1 MTGASTANRRWTL
14 PNLEHI
20 GFMLVF
26 LGVPL
31 AIYIVFVIL
40 PFVQAFYY
48 SLTDWSG
55 FSKSMNFVGLANYFA
70 LTQDPVFIKA
80 VLNSIVLVLVLPP
93 LVIILALT
101 LATLVTVGG
110 VSRGEV
116 RGLAHSGIY
125 RVISFF
131 PYTVPAI
138 VIGILWAQMYDPSS
152 GLLNGILTALGFDFF
167 NSFAWLGNERTA
179 MGASIFVITWS
190 MVGFYMV
197 LFVAAIKGIPSEVYD
212 AARVDG
218 AGRFRTAISI
228 TVPMIRDT
236 VRTAYIYLGILA
248 LDAFV
253 YMQALNPSGGPA
265 NSTVVIS
272 QHLLNT
278 AFKKAKFGYA
288 TSMGA
293 TLAIIT
299 LIFAATVFL
308 VFYLTGERAPKKTK
322 AVVAPAPAPA
332 KDSTDVRAA
341 VEALRAKRLAA
352 TSTAAQQQPVTPA
365 GAAAAA
371 PTTLSRPPRIPPVRS
386 RRPIFTD
393 KVVAGIAHTSLIG
406 WVIIIC
412 LPLLWVL
419 MSSFKTTAQIFQSP
433 FSLPTS
439 FNFDNYI
446 SAWTTA
452 SIGSYFFNTVIVVG
466 SALVIVMI
474 LGAMCAYVLA
484 RYPFKGSQII
494 YYLMLA
500 GLTFPIF
507 LAVVPLFMT
516 LRGFGLLNTF
526 PGLIITY
533 VAFALPFTVFF
544 LYAFF
549 KTLPQEVA
557 EAAALDGCGPWRT
570 FFQIMLPMAK
580 PGIASVA
587 IFNFLGLWNQFLLPI
602 ALNTNS
608 SNYVLSQGMASF
620 ASQAG
625 YAVNFG
631 ALFAAVVITVLPV
644 LVTYIIFQRQ
654 LQGSVAPGLLK

>member
-1 MTGASTANRRWTL
+1 MAGLRTSDRKWKLPSFENAS
-14 PNLEHI
+14 
-20 GFMLVF
+20 FMLVF
-26 LGVPL
+26 LGLPL
-31 AIYIVFVIL
+31 AIYLIFVVS

-55 FSKSMNFVGLANYFA
+55 FSKTMNFVGFDNYLA

-80 VLNSIVLVLVLPP
+80 VLNSLVLVVVLPP
-93 LVIILALT
+93 LVIVLSLT

-110 VSRGEV
+110 TSRGQIA
-116 RGLAHSGIY
+116 GLKHSDFY

-138 VIGILWAQMYDPSS
+138 IIGILWAQMYDPSS

-167 NSFAWLGNERTA
+167 KSFAWLGDERTA
-179 MGASIFVITWS
+179 MGASIFVISWS

-197 LFVAAIKGIPSEVYD
+197 LFIAAIKGIPSEVYE

-218 AGRFRTAISI
+218 AGRFRTAISV

-236 VRTAYIYLGILA
+236 IRTAYIYLGILA

-253 YMQALNPSGGPA
+253 YMQAMNPEGGPA

-278 AFKKAKFGYA
+278 AFRKGKFGYA

-299 LIFAATVFL
+299 LLFAATVFL
-308 VFYLTGERAPKKTK
+308 VFWLTGEKKPK
-322 AVVAPAPAPA
+322 PA
-332 KDSTDVRAA
+332 KAS
-341 VEALRAKRLAA
+341 
-352 TSTAAQQQPVTPA
+352 
-365 GAAAAA
+365 
-371 PTTLSRPPRIPPVRS
+371 PTTPRDVQSAVAALAGDTARPPRVARASKPGF
-386 RRPIFTD
+386 FTD
-393 KVVAGIAHTSLIG
+393 RTVATIAHVALIA
-406 WVIIIC
+406 WVVIIIA
-412 LPLLWVL
+412 PLLWVL
-419 MSSFKTTAQIFQSP
+419 MSSFKTTKEIFASP
-433 FSLPTS
+433 FTLPADW
-439 FNFDNYI
+439 NFDNYV

-452 SIGSYFFNTVIVVG
+452 SIGTYFFNTVIVVG
-466 SALVIVMI
+466 SALVIVML
-474 LGAMCAYVLA
+474 LGAMCAYYLA
-484 RYPFKGSQII
+484 RYQFKGSQVI

-507 LAVVPLFMT
+507 LAVVPLFNT
-516 LRGFGLLNTF
+516 LKGFGLLNTL
-526 PGLIITY
+526 PGLTLTY

-544 LYAFF
+544 LFAFF

-557 EAAALDGCGPWRT
+557 EAAALDGCGPWRI

-580 PGIASVA
+580 PGMASVA

-602 ALNTNS
+602 ALNTNAK
-608 SNYVLSQGMASF
+608 NYVLSQGMASF

-654 LQGSVAPGLLK
+654 LQGSVAPGLMK

>member
-1 MTGASTANRRWTL
+1 MARAPATTTRRFKLPSIESASFA
-14 PNLEHI
+14 
-20 GFMLVF
+20 LVF
-26 LGVPL
+26 LGLPL
-31 AIYIVFVIL
+31 AIYVIFVIS

-48 SLTDWSG
+48 SMTDWKG
-55 FSKSMNFVGLANYFA
+55 FSPKMNFVGLANYFA
-70 LTQDPVFIKA
+70 LAQDPVFIKA
-80 VLNSIVLVLVLPP
+80 VMNSIVLVLVLPP
-93 LVIILALT
+93 LVITLSVT
-101 LATLVTVGG
+101 LATLVTIGG
-110 VSRGEV
+110 STQGEIQ
-116 RGLAHSGIY
+116 GLKHASIY
-125 RVISFF
+125 RIISFF

-152 GLLNGILTALGFDFF
+152 GLLNGVLTLMGFDFF
-167 NSFAWLGNERTA
+167 KSFAWLGDERTA
-179 MGASIFVITWS
+179 MGASIFVIAWS

-197 LFVAAIKGIPSEVYD
+197 LFIAAIKGIPAETYE

-228 TVPMIRDT
+228 TVPMIRDNI
-236 VRTAYIYLGILA
+236 RTAYIYLGILA

-278 AFKKAKFGYA
+278 AFKKGKVGYA

-299 LIFAATVFL
+299 LLFAGIVFF
-308 VFYLTGERAPKKTK
+308 VFWWTGRPPRSK
-322 AVVAPAPAPA
+322 
-332 KDSTDVRAA
+332 
-341 VEALRAKRLAA
+341 
-352 TSTAAQQQPVTPA
+352 PVSS
-365 GAAAAA
+365 AAA
-371 PTTLSRPPRIPPVRS
+371 PVERVAPRVVDTKPAVAPVRV
-386 RRPIFTD
+386 PAPKTFWTD
-393 KVVAGIAHTSLIG
+393 RKVAAISHVALSA
-406 WVIIIC
+406 WVVVIC
-412 LPLLWVL
+412 APLLWVL
-419 MSSFKTTAQIFQSP
+419 MSSFKTTQQIFGSP
-433 FSLPTS
+433 FTLPTS
-439 FNFDNYI
+439 FNFDNYV

-452 SIGSYFFNTVIVVG
+452 NIGSYFFNTVIVVG
-466 SALVIVMI
+466 FSLVIVML
-474 LGAMCAYVLA
+474 LGAMCAYYLA
-484 RYPFKGSQII
+484 RYEFKGSKLI

-507 LAVVPLFMT
+507 LAVVPLFQT
-516 LRGFGLLNTF
+516 LKGFGLLNTR

-549 KTLPQEVA
+549 RTLPQEVA
-557 EAAALDGCGPWRT
+557 EAAMIDGAGPWRI
-570 FFQIMLPMAK
+570 FFTIMLPMAT
-580 PGIASVA
+580 PGMASVT

-602 ALNTNS
+602 ALNTKAE
-608 SNYVLSQGMASF
+608 NYVLSQGMASF

-644 LVTYIIFQRQ
+644 LVTYVIFQRQ
-654 LQGSVAPGLLK
+654 LQGSVSQGLLK

>member
-1 MTGASTANRRWTL
+1 MDSTMARAPAATTRRWKM
-14 PNLEHI
+14 PSLE
-20 GFMLVF
+20 GSSFALVF
-26 LGVPL
+26 LGLPL
-31 AIYIVFVIL
+31 AIYVIFVIS

-48 SLTDWSG
+48 SMTDWSG
-55 FSKSMNFVGLANYFA
+55 FSKKMNFVGLANYVT
-70 LTQDPVFIKA
+70 LLSDPVFTKA
-80 VLNSIVLVLVLPP
+80 VYNSIVLVVVLPP
-93 LVIILALT
+93 LVIILSVT
-101 LATLVTVGG
+101 LATLVTIGG
-110 VSRGEV
+110 VTRGEIQ
-116 RGLAHSGIY
+116 GLKHSGIY

-167 NSFAWLGNERTA
+167 KSFAWLGDERTA
-179 MGASIFVITWS
+179 MGASIFVIAWS

-197 LFVAAIKGIPSEVYD
+197 LFIAAIKGIPAEVYE

-228 TVPMIRDT
+228 TVPMIRDNI
-236 VRTAYIYLGILA
+236 RTAYVYLGILA

-278 AFKKAKFGYA
+278 AFKKGKFGYA

-293 TLAIIT
+293 TLAVIT
-299 LIFAATVFL
+299 LVFAAL
-308 VFYLTGERAPKKTK
+308 VFFIFWWTGRPPKSGPVST
-322 AVVAPAPAPA
+322 AVAPL
-332 KDSTDVRAA
+332 VRAA
-341 VEALRAKRLAA
+341 PVAAA
-352 TSTAAQQQPVTPA
+352 TGKPVAQFEHPHAKKT
-365 GAAAAA
+365 
-371 PTTLSRPPRIPPVRS
+371 IW
-386 RRPIFTD
+386 TD
-393 KVVAGIAHTSLIG
+393 KTVAIISHIALIA
-406 WVIIIC
+406 WVVIIC
-412 LPLLWVL
+412 APLLWVL
-419 MSSFKTTAQIFQSP
+419 MSSFKTTQQIFASP
-433 FSLPTS
+433 FTLPTT
-439 FNFDNYI
+439 FNFDNYV
-446 SAWTTA
+446 SAWTSA
-452 SIGSYFFNTVIVVG
+452 SIGTYFVNTVIVVG
-466 SALVIVMI
+466 FALGIVML
-474 LGAMCAYVLA
+474 LGSMCAYYLA
-484 RYPFKGSQII
+484 RYEFRGSKII

-507 LAVVPLFMT
+507 LAVVPLFQT

-549 KTLPQEVA
+549 RTLPQEIA
-557 EAAALDGCGPWRT
+557 EAAMIDGAGPWRI
-570 FFQIMLPMAK
+570 FFTIMLPMAK

-602 ALNTNS
+602 ALNTNTA
-608 SNYVLSQGMASF
+608 NYVLSQGMASF

-654 LQGSVAPGLLK
+654 LQGSVQTGMLK

>member
-1 MTGASTANRRWTL
+1 MARAPVAGRRWKL
-14 PNLEHI
+14 PSFDNAS
-20 GFMLVF
+20 FMLVF
-26 LGVPL
+26 LGLPL
-31 AIYIVFVIL
+31 AIYVIFVIS

-48 SLTDWSG
+48 SMTDWSG
-55 FSKSMNFVGLANYFA
+55 FSKNMNFVGLANYFA
-70 LTQDPVFIKA
+70 LAQDPVFTKA
-80 VLNSIVLVLVLPP
+80 VYNSIVLVVVLPP

-110 VSRGEV
+110 GTQGQI
-116 RGLAHSGIY
+116 RGLRHAGIY

-138 VIGILWAQMYDPSS
+138 IIGILWAQMYDPSN
-152 GLLNGILTALGFDFF
+152 GLLNGILTLLGFDFF
-167 NSFAWLGNERTA
+167 KSFAWLGDERTA
-179 MGASIFVITWS
+179 MGASIFVIAWS

-197 LFVAAIKGIPSEVYD
+197 LFVAAIKGIPSEVYE

-218 AGRFRTAISI
+218 AGRFRTAISV

-236 VRTAYIYLGILA
+236 IRTAYIYLGILA

-278 AFKKAKFGYA
+278 AFKKGKFGYA

-299 LIFAATVFL
+299 LVFAALVFL
-308 VFYLTGERAPKKTK
+308 VFYLTENRPRKARPAPIAASPAPVKT
-322 AVVAPAPAPA
+322 AVVPPPARP
-332 KDSTDVRAA
+332 R
-341 VEALRAKRLAA
+341 
-352 TSTAAQQQPVTPA
+352 
-365 GAAAAA
+365 AAAAA
-371 PTTLSRPPRIPPVRS
+371 TVPQVTRAAPRPTIW
-386 RRPIFTD
+386 TD
-393 KVVAGIAHTSLIG
+393 KTVATISHVALIA
-406 WVIIIC
+406 WVVIIC
-412 LPLLWVL
+412 APLLWVL

-439 FNFDNYI
+439 FNLDNYV

-452 SIGSYFFNTVIVVG
+452 SIGTYFFNTVIVVG
-466 SALVIVMI
+466 AALVIVML

-484 RYPFKGSQII
+484 RYEFNGNKVI

-507 LAVVPLFMT
+507 LAVVPLFQT

-526 PGLIITY
+526 PGLILTY

-549 KTLPQEVA
+549 RTLPQEIA
-557 EAAALDGCGPWRT
+557 EAAAIDGAGHWRI
-570 FFQIMLPMAK
+570 FFTIMLPMAK
-580 PGIASVA
+580 PGLASVA

-602 ALNTNS
+602 ALNTNNA
-608 SNYVLSQGMASF
+608 NYVLSQGMASF

-654 LQGSVAPGLLK
+654 LQGSVSSGLLK

>member
-1 MTGASTANRRWTL
+1 MDSTMAGAPAARRRWKL
-14 PNLEHI
+14 PSFENTS
-20 GFMLVF
+20 FMLVF
-26 LGVPL
+26 LGLPL
-31 AIYIVFVIL
+31 AIYVIFVIS

-55 FSKSMNFVGLANYFA
+55 FSKSMNFVGLANYQNL
-70 LTQDPVFIKA
+70 LTDPVFLKA
-80 VLNSIVLVLVLPP
+80 VYNSVVLAVILPP
-93 LVIILALT
+93 LVIVLSLT
-101 LATLVTVGG
+101 LATLITVGG
-110 VSRGEV
+110 DTRGET
-116 RGLAHSGIY
+116 RGLKNSGIY

-131 PYTVPAI
+131 PYTIPAI
-138 VIGILWAQMYDPSS
+138 VIGILWAQMYDPSN
-152 GLLNGILTALGFDFF
+152 GLLNGILTLMGFDFF
-167 NSFAWLGNERTA
+167 RSFAWLGDERTA

-197 LFVAAIKGIPSEVYD
+197 LFIAAIKGIPSEVYE

-218 AGRFRTAISI
+218 AGRFRTAISV

-236 VRTAYIYLGILA
+236 IRTAYVYLGILA

-278 AFKKAKFGYA
+278 AFKKGQFGYA

-293 TLAIIT
+293 ALAVIT
-299 LIFAATVFL
+299 LLFAAL
-308 VFYLTGERAPKKTK
+308 VFFVFWITGRPKKSGPVK
-322 AVVAPAPAPA
+322 LMSASELRAVPAAPAVAA
-332 KDSTDVRAA
+332 KPV
-341 VEALRAKRLAA
+341 AKLEH
-352 TSTAAQQQPVTPA
+352 PVA
-365 GAAAAA
+365 
-371 PTTLSRPPRIPPVRS
+371 
-386 RRPIFTD
+386 RRTFFTD
-393 KVVAGIAHTSLIG
+393 KTVASLSHVALIA
-406 WVIIIC
+406 WVIVIIA
-412 LPLLWVL
+412 PMLWVL
-419 MSSFKTTAQIFQSP
+419 MSSFKTTQQIFGSP

-439 FNFDNYI
+439 LNFDNYI

-452 SIGSYFFNTVIVVG
+452 SIGQYFINTVIVVA
-466 SALVIVMI
+466 SALVIVML

-484 RYPFKGSQII
+484 RYEFKGSKVI

-500 GLTFPIF
+500 GLTFPVF

-549 KTLPQEVA
+549 RTLPQEIA
-557 EAAALDGCGPWRT
+557 EAAALDGAGPWRI
-570 FFQIMLPMAK
+570 FFTIMLPMAT
-580 PGIASVA
+580 PGLSSVA

-602 ALNTNS
+602 ALNTNAK
-608 SNYVLSQGMASF
+608 NYVLSQGMASF

-644 LVTYIIFQRQ
+644 LITYILFQRQ
-654 LQGSVAPGLLK
+654 LQGSVSAGVLK

>member
-1 MTGASTANRRWTL
+1 MESTMARAPATRTRRWKL
-14 PNLEHI
+14 PSLENT

-26 LGVPL
+26 LGLPL
-31 AIYIVFVIL
+31 AIYVIFVIS

-48 SLTDWSG
+48 SMTDWSG
-55 FSKSMNFVGLANYFA
+55 FSKKMNFVGLTNY
-70 LTQDPVFIKA
+70 LTLLSDPVFTKA
-80 VLNSIVLVLVLPP
+80 VYNSIFLVLVLPP
-93 LVIILALT
+93 LVIVLSLT

-110 VSRGEV
+110 VTKGEV
-116 RGLAHSGIY
+116 QGLKHSGIY

-152 GLLNGILTALGFDFF
+152 GLLNGILTAMGFEFF
-167 NSFAWLGNERTA
+167 KSFAWLGDERTA
-179 MGASIFVITWS
+179 MGASIFVIAWS

-197 LFVAAIKGIPSEVYD
+197 LFIAAIKGIPADVYE

-236 VRTAYIYLGILA
+236 IRTAYIYLGILA

-278 AFKKAKFGYA
+278 AFKKGKFGYA

-293 TLAIIT
+293 ALAIIT
-299 LIFAATVFL
+299 LVFAAIVFF
-308 VFYLTGERAPKKTK
+308 VFWWTGRPAKWKATGTGSAPVARATP
-322 AVVAPAPAPA
+322 VAAPA
-332 KDSTDVRAA
+332 KPAARVPST
-341 VEALRAKRLAA
+341 
-352 TSTAAQQQPVTPA
+352 
-365 GAAAAA
+365 
-371 PTTLSRPPRIPPVRS
+371 PRKP
-386 RRPIFTD
+386 FWTD
-393 KVVAGIAHTSLIG
+393 KTVATVSHVALIA
-406 WVIIIC
+406 WVIVIC
-412 LPLLWVL
+412 APLLWVL
-419 MSSFKTTAQIFQSP
+419 MSSFKTTQQIFGSP

-439 FNFDNYI
+439 FNFENYI

-452 SIGSYFFNTVIVVG
+452 SIGNYFVNTVIVVG
-466 SALVIVMI
+466 GALVIVML
-474 LGAMCAYVLA
+474 LGAMCAYYLA
-484 RYPFKGSQII
+484 RYEFKGSKII

-507 LAVVPLFMT
+507 LAVVPLFQT

-549 KTLPQEVA
+549 RTLPQEIA
-557 EAAALDGCGPWRT
+557 EAAQLDGAGPWRI
-570 FFQIMLPMAK
+570 FFTIMLPMAT

-602 ALNTNS
+602 ALNTNTA
-608 SNYVLSQGMASF
+608 NYVLSQGMASF

-654 LQGSVAPGLLK
+654 LQGSVSPGLLK

>member
-1 MTGASTANRRWTL
+1 MARAPALKKWTL
-14 PNLEHI
+14 PSFEQTS
-20 GFMLVF
+20 FFLVF
-26 LGVPL
+26 LGLPL
-31 AIYIVFVIL
+31 AIYVIFVIS

-55 FSKSMNFVGLANYFA
+55 FSKSMNFIGFDNY
-70 LTQDPVFIKA
+70 LRLLQDDIFLKA
-80 VLNSIVLVLVLPP
+80 VANSIFLVVVLPP
-93 LVIILALT
+93 LVIVLSLT

-116 RGLAHSGIY
+116 RGLAHSDIY

-138 VIGILWAQMYDPSS
+138 VIGIVWAQMYDPSN
-152 GLLNGILTALGFDFF
+152 GLLNGILTAIGFTSLK
-167 NSFAWLGNERTA
+167 SFAWLGDERTA
-179 MGASIFVITWS
+179 MGASIFVIAWS

-197 LFVAAIKGIPSEVYD
+197 LFVAAIKGIPAEVYD

-218 AGRFRTAISI
+218 AGRIRTAISI

-236 VRTAYIYLGILA
+236 IRTAYIYLGILA

-253 YMQALNPSGGPA
+253 YMQALNSNGGPA
-265 NSTVVIS
+265 NSTLVIS
-272 QHLLNT
+272 QDLLVT
-278 AFKKAKFGYA
+278 AFKKGKFGYA
-288 TSMGA
+288 SSMGA

-299 LIFAATVFL
+299 LAFAAL
-308 VFYLTGERAPKKTK
+308 VFFVFWLTGERSIGKPKKTIM
-322 AVVAPAPAPA
+322 APPEPANTA
-332 KDSTDVRAA
+332 DVRAA
-341 VEALRAKRLAA
+341 VAALRA
-352 TSTAAQQQPVTPA
+352 A
-365 GAAAAA
+365 GAPGVSAPASVAA
-371 PTTLSRPPRIPPVRS
+371 PSDASVPLPPRAQRPLSRPSIW
-386 RRPIFTD
+386 TD
-393 KVVAGIAHTSLIG
+393 KTVARISHTSLII
-406 WVIIIC
+406 WSIIVC
-412 LPLLWVL
+412 APLLWVL
-419 MSSFKTTAQIFQSP
+419 MSSFKTTKEIFASP
-433 FSLPTS
+433 FMLPTS
-439 FNFDNYI
+439 WNFDNYV

-452 SIGSYFFNTVIVVG
+452 SIGTFFFNTVFVVA

-484 RYPFKGSQII
+484 RFEFRGSKFI
-494 YYLMLA
+494 YYAMLA

-507 LAVVPLFMT
+507 LAVVPLFLT
-516 LRGFGLLNTF
+516 LRNIGLINTL
-526 PGLIITY
+526 PGLILTY

-557 EAAALDGCGPWRT
+557 EAAALDGCGPWRI

-580 PGIASVA
+580 PGMASVA
-587 IFNFLGLWNQFLLPI
+587 IFNFLGLWNQFLLPV
-602 ALNTNS
+602 ALNTKA

-625 YAVNFG
+625 YSVNFG

-644 LVTYIIFQRQ
+644 LATYIVFQRQ
-654 LQGSVAPGLLK
+654 LQGSVSPGLLK